1 MGNQN
6 FLNED
11 QTEAV
16 EEYIEEQ
23 FPQDSDGQ
31 PSQDT
36 QTQVVLSEAVKR
48 IEHAKLYET
57 LLNHELFTPGSARQE
72 IIEAVEAEIKQFILS
87 RLEVLLGMAPSSPAP
102 NSMQTEFSQ
111 DEISALHHLAG
122 HLLKRN
128 TIQSSNPQM
137 VPVAAAPQPQLQ
149 RASQSQ
155 PTIRP
160 AGKAQVQ
167 PVGAPRPVS
176 NGNTGSKAAPV
187 RKGVTRKRT
196 QNVGA
201 YDGKEYSQARPTA
214 AEAPGAPQ
222 PLKMPPQAM
231 IDSINATQVH
241 KTQQAMQ
248 LSNGVGKMLDAAVKL
263 AQIQNRSEE

>member
-1 MGNQN
+1 MGNN
-6 FLNED
+6 NLNED

-23 FPQDSDGQ
+23 FPEQTEGEAT
-31 PSQDT
+31 QDT

-72 IIEAVEAEIKQFILS
+72 IIDGVEAEIKQFILS
-87 RLEVLLGMAPSSPAP
+87 RLEILLGMAPSAP
-102 NSMQTEFSQ
+102 VASAIQTEFSQ

-128 TIQSSNPQM
+128 TVQSSNPQM

-160 AGKAQVQ
+160 AGKAIVQ
-167 PVGAPRPVS
+167 PVGARNPQALAKP
-176 NGNTGSKAAPV
+176 APV
-187 RKGVTRKRT
+187 RKGVTR
-196 QNVGA
+196 
-201 YDGKEYSQARPTA
+201 
-214 AEAPGAPQ
+214 
-222 PLKMPPQAM
+222 
-231 IDSINATQVH
+231 
-241 KTQQAMQ
+241 
-248 LSNGVGKMLDAAVKL
+248 
-263 AQIQNRSEE
+263 